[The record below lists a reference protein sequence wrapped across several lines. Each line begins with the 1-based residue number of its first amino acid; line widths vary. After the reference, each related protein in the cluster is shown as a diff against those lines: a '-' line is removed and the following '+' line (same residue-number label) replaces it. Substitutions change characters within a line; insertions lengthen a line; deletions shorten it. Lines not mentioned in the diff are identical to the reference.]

1 MPKSVSNAARGSK
14 AQNKLHV
21 VKGDR
26 VKVITG
32 KDKGLVGEVIAVYPE
47 HSKVTVAG
55 VNIVK
60 RHLRDT
66 SAQPQSR
73 STTKGGI
80 VASEAPIHASNVQL
94 VVKNESGDEVVTRI
108 GYNRVEVT
116 KRRPDGTEY
125 KGFRSVRVA
134 KKTGEEI

>member
-1 MPKSVSNAARGSK
+1 M

-21 VKGDR
+21 RKGDR
-26 VKVITG
+26 VKVIAG
-32 KDKGLVGEVIAVYPE
+32 KDKGLVGEVLAVFP
-47 HSKVTVAG
+47 KRNRVTVAG

-60 RHLRDT
+60 RHLKDT

-73 STTKGGI
+73 QTTKGGI

-94 VVKNESGDEVVTRI
+94 VVKDSSGDEVVTRI
-108 GYNRVEVT
+108 GYDRVAVT

-125 KGFRSVRVA
+125 QGFRSVRIA

>member
-1 MPKSVSNAARGSK
+1 MPKSVSNAARSSK

-26 VKVITG
+26 VKVIAG
-32 KDKGLVGEVIAVYPE
+32 KDKGVVGEVIAVFPGR
-47 HSKVTVAG
+47 SKVTVSG

-73 STTKGGI
+73 QTTKGGI

-94 VVKNESGDEVVTRI
+94 VVKNGKGDEVLTRV
-108 GYNRVEVT
+108 GYDRVEVT
-116 KRRPDGTEY
+116 KRRPDGSEY
-125 KGFRSVRVA
+125 KSTRSVRIA
-134 KKTGEEI
+134 RATGEEI